1 MNLRAR
7 AWIGVLFLAGL
18 ISCGKINIPDIT
30 DVNIPGV
37 YRLDIQ
43 QGNVISAED
52 LARLE
57 SKWSSLCLEHE
68 VTQRA
73 LEQGYEWT
81 VEFTGNRGNLG
92 MMRANGDLLTGYDA
106 RVTVAEQRAGA
117 VEPSQERNSLSN
129 PLCNPFPLQFP
140 LQFPGKSRVTAGTPG
155 CNRGSD
161 KIIRNL
167 HTKIECRE
175 AWDLRNRGT

>member
-57 SKWSSLCLEHE
+57 IGMTKGKVRHLLSTPAVRDGFHTDRWDYVYSFQKGGGADQVAYLTLRHP
-68 VTQRA
+68 
-73 LEQGYEWT
+73 
-81 VEFTGNRGNLG
+81 NLQ
-92 MMRANGDLLTGYDA
+92 L
-106 RVTVAEQRAGA
+106 
-117 VEPSQERNSLSN
+117 
-129 PLCNPFPLQFP
+129 
-140 LQFPGKSRVTAGTPG
+140 
-155 CNRGSD
+155 
-161 KIIRNL
+161 
-167 HTKIECRE
+167 RE
-175 AWDLRNRGT
+175 ILG